1 MYGQAVKVPDKSYYS
16 SDKKPQWVLECKS
29 LSLFVGEESLRRCFG
44 YFEEMDVDYHK
55 RFFRHL
61 GISDN
66 VIKGKEYLQY
76 EDKIHELLN
85 IWLEKEGRDASLN
98 VLLKALL
105 DLNQRRTAETVK
117 ENAIDNGH
125 YVCEC

>member
-1 MYGQAVKVPDKSYYS
+1 MT
-16 SDKKPQWVLECKS
+16 
-29 LSLFVGEESLRRCFG
+29 LSVSVGEESLRQCFG
-44 YFEEMDVDYHK
+44 YFEEMDIDYHK

-66 VIKGKEYLQY
+66 VIKSKEHFQY

-85 IWLEKEGRDASLN
+85 IWLEKEGREASLN
-98 VLLKALL
+98 HLLTALL
-105 DLNQRRTAETVK
+105 NFNQRRTAEGVK
-117 ENAIDNGH
+117 ENAVFNGH